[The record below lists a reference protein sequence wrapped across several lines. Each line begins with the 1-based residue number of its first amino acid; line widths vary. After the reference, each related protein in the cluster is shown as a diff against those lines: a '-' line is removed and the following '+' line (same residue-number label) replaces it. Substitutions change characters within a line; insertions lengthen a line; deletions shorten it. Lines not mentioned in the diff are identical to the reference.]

1 VRKLSPEIAVIPPEF
16 TMAALVLGAVL
27 LLAAILGGILLPNV
41 IRTAL
46 GRVART
52 AIAVVGVAL
61 MVWALVSH
69 LPAGTQPAAGPAPLA
84 TLSARD
90 LVRTASAALEACP
103 IPTAP
108 AVPDGAT
115 VSRDQMEAARAAFAA
130 YDAATRTYTQCVDSA
145 VARVAKQFADVAS
158 ESDVQ
163 ALNLFGAEAHN
174 VAIDKE
180 KENVDQFNSQLR
192 AYNALRG
199 K

>member
-1 VRKLSPEIAVIPPEF
+1 MIPPEF
-16 TMAALVLGAVL
+16 TIAALVLGAVL
-27 LLAAILGGILLPNV
+27 LLAALLGGILLPNV

-52 AIAVVGVAL
+52 AIAVGGVAL
-61 MVWALVSH
+61 MVWALVSY
-69 LPAGTQPAAGPAPLA
+69 LPVRTQPAAGPAPLA

-90 LVRTASAALEACP
+90 LVGTASAALEACP

-108 AVPDGAT
+108 ALPDGAT
-115 VSRDQMEAARAAFAA
+115 PSRAQMEAARAAFEA
-130 YDAATRTYTQCVDSA
+130 YDAATRTYTQCVDST
-145 VARVAKQFADVAS
+145 VARIAKQFTGVAS
-158 ESDVQ
+158 ESDLQ

-180 KENVDQFNSQLR
+180 KENVDRFNTQLR
-192 AYNALRG
+192 AYNSAHG